1 MKHRTSIQR
10 NGVPTH
16 LGGRPTSRRLARRAA
31 LGLLLCLTPAVAAA
45 QSVTEDGLRL
55 GVGVAGTGFISFL
68 VEYRWGNT
76 SLDMALSTITFRDVG
91 VYAGM
96 RQYLGSLS
104 PQPVV
109 GLGLWGLVGASEQ
122 RTGGAVILRAPI
134 GIDWNVSGNHFLGFN
149 IALNKALAVR
159 RSDPM
164 DTEPPN
170 PRLVPLPALEYRF
183 RSN

>member
-1 MKHRTSIQR
+1 M
-10 NGVPTH
+10 
-16 LGGRPTSRRLARRAA
+16 
-31 LGLLLCLTPAVAAA
+31 TPAVAAA